1 VPDLDPAP
9 EPDLPD
15 AQPTEPRV
23 ELAFGGTC
31 DLAVW
36 CKVLRDRGW
45 SGARIAR
52 GLGRSEGYINNLIR
66 VVDRASPTVM
76 VRWREEQGGVEGVCA
91 TDWLVQ
97 ICMLPHDRQ
106 DEELARR
113 IANTRGLRER
123 APSREVDRGSE
134 VEGP

>member
-1 VPDLDPAP
+1 MSELEPIPEHLR
-9 EPDLPD
+9 EPDLQEPD
-15 AQPTEPRV
+15 VGEDVREPASTEPRV
-23 ELAFGGTC
+23 ELGFGGTC

-36 CKVLRDRGW
+36 CKVLRDKGW

-76 VRWREEQGGVEGVCA
+76 VRWREEQGSATGVCA

-113 IANTRGLRER
+113 L
-123 APSREVDRGSE
+123 GSTH
-134 VEGP
+134 G